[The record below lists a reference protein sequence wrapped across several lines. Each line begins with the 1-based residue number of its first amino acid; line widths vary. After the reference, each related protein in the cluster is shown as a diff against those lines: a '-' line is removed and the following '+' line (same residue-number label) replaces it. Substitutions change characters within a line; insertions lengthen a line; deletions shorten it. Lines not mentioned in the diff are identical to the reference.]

1 MPISCGIYLHL
12 ATSLQTSQRAL
23 SRQRPACVA
32 LDCVCPTLCT
42 VWVRVTLSGNRR
54 SGFSQCTSLP
64 APVPFQYSGNLRSSW
79 EGLADTTQQPASG
92 RGAVTGESIRRRRE
106 QQRTWVG
113 QTVRKEKWKGDEK
126 EKRLRRPRMQKKEVA
141 ECSGRK
147 GRGQRRKEIRRW
159 WCRGWGPGGGRQG
172 RRGWDGG
179 SEIRGFAGAAWTTS
193 DLNGALNP
201 AVAYPDF
208 SSILLTPQTARA
220 ASWFPQHGLGKAA

>member
-12 ATSLQTSQRAL
+12 APSLQTSQRAL

-32 LDCVCPTLCT
+32 PDCVCPTLCT

-113 QTVRKEKWKGDEK
+113 QTVRKEKWKEEMKKRKGWDGQECK
-126 EKRLRRPRMQKKEVA
+126 KRRWPSVAGERGEGNGEKR
-141 ECSGRK
+141 SGGGGAG
-147 GRGQRRKEIRRW
+147 GR
-159 WCRGWGPGGGRQG
+159 GGGRQG

-179 SEIRGFAGAAWTTS
+179 EWNQGICRCS
-193 DLNGALNP
+193 LNNQWP
-201 AVAYPDF
+201 
-208 SSILLTPQTARA
+208 
-220 ASWFPQHGLGKAA
+220 